1 MLNILTHFN
10 KIQRVSRIIDPD
22 NFVAVPGLWAA
33 MAADGSIENVT
44 TDTPAVLNKLVIGN
58 ASSNIYESHDVSI
71 GRITTME
78 SPGVRC
84 EVDSEGYSGTIVQGE
99 RLIVSTTAGTEGKLV
114 GVTNEAE
121 AAGDYEVVAICE
133 KIDTTL
139 GILTFRTVQTGIV
152 YTAT

>member
-10 KIQRVSRIIDPD
+10 KIERVSRLIDPD
-22 NFVAVPGLWAA
+22 NFVAAPGLWAA
-33 MAADGSIENVT
+33 MDATGGIENVT

-71 GRITTME
+71 GRITTVE

-99 RLIVSTTAGTEGKLV
+99 RLIVSTTDGTEGKLV

-121 AAGDYEVVAICE
+121 AAGSYEVVAVCE
-133 KIDTTL
+133 KIDATA
-139 GILTFRTVQTGIV
+139 GILTFRTIQSGVI
-152 YTAT
+152 YTAS